1 MFGLF
6 RKSKIRLEFRSK
18 GGDFMFGLKNESAE
32 VVHRHLCSIHEVKKT
47 TRRLKKES
55 SDEFEEFIVFEC
67 IEFYGFTFGQG
78 LEVALQPGDYIK
90 IIQ

>member
-1 MFGLF
+1 
-6 RKSKIRLEFRSK
+6 
-18 GGDFMFGLKNESAE
+18 MFGLKNESAE